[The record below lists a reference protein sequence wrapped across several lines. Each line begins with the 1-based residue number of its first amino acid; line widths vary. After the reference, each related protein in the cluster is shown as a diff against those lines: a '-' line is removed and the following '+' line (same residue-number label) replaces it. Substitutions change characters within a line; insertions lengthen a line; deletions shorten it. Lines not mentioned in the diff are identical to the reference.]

1 MIHISRFTTISIFFA
16 AFLSVILALPTFF
29 PVSVTE
35 KFPSWLPAKHINLGL
50 DLQGGSYLLLQLDT
64 ATLKNDTLQEVQNTI
79 QDTLRLQSLKG
90 SVTQPQQGVFLIAT
104 ESTALEVLRSKSGLQ
119 GSWEETPQGIQ
130 FTLDEKILKEAA
142 KRGLERSLEIIRLRL
157 DETGTKEPLI
167 QQQGTDKILVQLPG
181 VNDPQRLKQ
190 LLGKTAKLSF
200 NLVNEQVGGGLDARA
215 AVPLNTVVMPVQQA
229 EAVSSQQTYLP
240 IFRRAMV
247 SGETLTDSQATFQEG
262 QPVVSFR
269 FNTVGA
275 QKFGRATSENVGN
288 RFAIVLDKEVIS
300 APVIREAILG
310 GSGIISGNFTTEA
323 AKDLAL
329 LLRSGALPAPLTV
342 IEERTV
348 GAGLGADSITAG
360 KVASIVGLIAVAVY
374 MILLYGRFGWYSVLA
389 LVLNLLM
396 IIAAMTLL
404 DATLTLPGIAGI
416 VLTIGMA
423 VDANVII
430 FERMREEY
438 HRQPT
443 LLQAIDVGFKEAATT
458 IADANITTLIA
469 AFVLFVFGT
478 GPIKGFAVTL
488 TIGIVTSV
496 YTAIVVTRW
505 LVILWLKT
513 KPKTLPM
520 AARV

>member
-1 MIHISRFTTISIFFA
+1 MIHISRFNVISIFVA
-16 AFLSVILALPTFF
+16 AFFSVLLALPTFL

-64 ATLKNDTLQEVQNTI
+64 STLKNDTLQEVQNTL
-79 QDTLRLQSLKG
+79 QDTIRLQNLKG
-90 SVTQPQQGVFLIAT
+90 VVTQPQEGVFLVAT
-104 ESTALEVLRSKSGLQ
+104 DTTALEVLRSKSGLE
-119 GSWEETPQGIQ
+119 GVWEETPQGIQ
-130 FTLDEKILKEAA
+130 LTLDEKILEEAA

-167 QQQGTDKILVQLPG
+167 QQQGADKILVQLPG

-200 NLVNEQVGGGLDARA
+200 NLVNEQVGVVLDAKT
-215 AVPLNTVVMPVQQA
+215 AVPLNTVVMPVQQE
-229 EAVSSQQTYLP
+229 EAATSQQGYLP
-240 IFRRAMV
+240 VLRRAMV

-275 QKFGRATSENVGN
+275 QKFGRATSENVGK

-360 KVASIVGLIAVAVY
+360 KAASIIGLIAVAVY
-374 MILLYGRFGWYSVLA
+374 MIVLYGRFGWYSVIA

-396 IIAAMTLL
+396 IIATMTLL

-438 HRQPT
+438 RRQAT
-443 LLQAIDVGFKEAATT
+443 LLQAIDVGFKEASTT

-469 AFVLFVFGT
+469 AFALFVFGT

>member
-1 MIHISRFTTISIFFA
+1 
-16 AFLSVILALPTFF
+16 
-29 PVSVTE
+29 VTE
-35 KFPSWLPAKHINLGL
+35 KFPQWLPSKHINLGL

-64 ATLKNDTLQEVQNTI
+64 TTLKADTLQEISNTL
-79 QDTLRLQSLKG
+79 QETLRNENLKG
-90 SVTQPQQGVFLIAT
+90 SVSQSSEGVFLV
-104 ESTALEVLRSKSGLQ
+104 STSVAEADKTRDVLRRKSGVS
-119 GSWEETPQGIQ
+119 GNWEQTSLGVQL
-130 FTLDEKILKEAA
+130 TLDEKVLAETA

-167 QQQGTDKILVQLPG
+167 QQQGNDKILVQLPG
-181 VNDPQRLKQ
+181 VSDPQRLKQ

-200 NLVNEQVGGGLDARA
+200 NLVNEKIGAVNTPKA

-229 EAVSSQQTYLP
+229 KDAGTAQGYLP
-240 IFRRAMV
+240 VLRRAMV
-247 SGETLTDSQATFQEG
+247 NGETLTDSQATFQES

-269 FNTVGA
+269 FNTIGA
-275 QKFGRATSENVGN
+275 QKFGRATTENVGK

-310 GSGIISGNFTTEA
+310 GSGIISGNFTTES

-342 IEERTV
+342 IEERTI
-348 GAGLGADSITAG
+348 GAGLGADSIAAG
-360 KVASIVGLIAVAVY
+360 KLASVLGLVLVALY
-374 MILLYGRFGWYSVLA
+374 MIVLYGRFGWYSVVA
-389 LVLNLLM
+389 LVLNLLL
-396 IIAAMTLL
+396 IVAIMTLL

-438 HRQPT
+438 RRQSS
-443 LLQAIDVGFKEAATT
+443 LLQAIDVGFKEATNT
-458 IADANITTLIA
+458 ITDANITMLIA

-505 LVILWLKT
+505 LVIGWLKT

-520 AARV
+520 AAHNRFATANKN